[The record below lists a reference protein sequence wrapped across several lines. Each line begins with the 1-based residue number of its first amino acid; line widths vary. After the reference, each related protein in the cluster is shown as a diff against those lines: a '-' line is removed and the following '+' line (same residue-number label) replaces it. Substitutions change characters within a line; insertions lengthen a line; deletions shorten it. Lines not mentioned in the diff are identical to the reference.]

1 MAMRYKIK
9 VPSEKAY
16 QEVRETLRAKNVQVF
31 VASEKR
37 RTISAGNMSDSLILD
52 IKEHGATVS
61 LDQQYDLESRKR
73 A

>member
-1 MAMRYKIK
+1 MAVRYKIK
-9 VPSEKAY
+9 VSSEKAY

-37 RTISAGNMSDSLILD
+37 RTISAGSMSDSLILN